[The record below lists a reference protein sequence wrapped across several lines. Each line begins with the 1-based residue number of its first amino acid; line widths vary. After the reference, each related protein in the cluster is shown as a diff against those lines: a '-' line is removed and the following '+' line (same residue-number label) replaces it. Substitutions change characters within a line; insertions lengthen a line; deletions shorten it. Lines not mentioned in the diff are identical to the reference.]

1 MSQTSGNGKVL
12 EDAWRIASRG
22 GGVEIVCSRL
32 AEEERTRGG
41 ASHAPPFQEQVRL
54 RPDRNHSHI
63 CHGKIL
69 AVIEDQAH
77 GYNVG

>member
-1 MSQTSGNGKVL
+1 MGKCSKTLGASRVAA
-12 EDAWRIASRG
+12 AWRKSFVAGLRKKN
-22 GGVEIVCSRL
+22 EQ
-32 AEEERTRGG
+32 G
-41 ASHAPPFQEQVRL
+41 AVPVTHRPFQEQVRL